1 MLGKVAATGL
11 DLDSVYSQTLQRIE
25 AQEGDRSKL
34 GIEVLMWVSHSER
47 PLRIDE
53 LQNALAVDLETID
66 LDPENIRSEDV
77 VIGSCLGLVAV
88 DQETL
93 TVQPIH
99 HTLQEYLSRPG
110 ILPDAHKIL
119 AQTCLAY
126 LNSAR
131 VKGLPANWI
140 PNPRDMPFFEYSSIY
155 WGNHAKMGLSDRA
168 KSLALELLT
177 RYDNHV
183 SATLLFNQT
192 QGHDSPPVID
202 HLFAGLHCASYFGIV
217 ELVAILIENKK
228 LCDVNQGDCKG
239 STPLMWAAQRGNE
252 AVVTLLLERRGIK
265 TNKPDNSGQTP
276 LWRTSSNGQ
285 RRVVS
290 LLLKRRGVK
299 INKPDNSGQT
309 PLWCASSNGHERVV
323 TLLLKRRNINTSQ
336 PDNSGQ
342 TPLWCA
348 SLNGHEG
355 VVKLLLARDDVNPDR
370 PDSHGRTLLWWASGS
385 GKKEVVVQLLTRD
398 DVNPERPDT
407 IGRTPL
413 QIAHMHGH
421 REIVAILQDR
431 ITRTSSAD

>member
-11 DLDSVYSQTLQRIE
+11 DLDSVYSQTLRRIE
-25 AQEGDRSKL
+25 TQEGDRSKL

-53 LQNALAVDLETID
+53 LQNALAVNLETID

-77 VIGSCLGLVAV
+77 ILGSCLGLVVV
-88 DQETL
+88 DRKTL

-99 HTLQEYLSRPG
+99 HTLQEYLSGPG
-110 ILPDAHKIL
+110 ILPDAHRTL

-126 LNSAR
+126 LNSDR

-140 PNPRDMPFFEYSSIY
+140 PNPRDMPFFEYSSIH
-155 WGNHAKMGLSDRA
+155 WGSHARIDLSDRA

-177 RYDNHV
+177 RYDSHV
-183 SATLLFNQT
+183 SATLLFNQM
-192 QGHDSPPVID
+192 QSYDSPPVID

-217 ELVAILIENKK
+217 EIVAVLIKKK
-228 LCDVNQGDCKG
+228 LREVNQGDCKG

-285 RRVVS
+285 ERVVS

-323 TLLLKRRNINTSQ
+323 SLLLRRRDIKTNQ

-355 VVKLLLARDDVNPDR
+355 VVRLLAGRGDVNPDV
-370 PDSHGRTLLWWASGS
+370 PDNHGRTLLWWASGS
-385 GKKEVVVQLLTRD
+385 GKKEVVSQLLTRD
-398 DVNPERPDT
+398 DVDPERPDS

-413 QIAHMHGH
+413 QIARVLGH

-431 ITRTSSAD
+431 ITRTSSTD

>member
-53 LQNALAVDLETID
+53 LRNALAVDLETID

-77 VIGSCLGLVAV
+77 IIASCLGLVAV

-99 HTLQEYLSRPG
+99 HTLQEYLSSPG
-110 ILPDAHKIL
+110 ILPNAHKTL

-126 LNSAR
+126 LNSDR
-131 VKGLPANWI
+131 VKRLPANWI

-155 WGNHAKMGLSDRA
+155 WGSHAKMDLSDRV
-168 KSLALELLT
+168 KSLALKLLT
-177 RYDNHV
+177 RYDSHV
-183 SATLLFNQT
+183 SATLLFNRMQSY
-192 QGHDSPPVID
+192 DSPPVID

-217 ELVAILIENKK
+217 EIVAALIQKK

-252 AVVTLLLERRGIK
+252 AVVDFLLKRHGIK

-276 LWRTSSNGQ
+276 LWRTSSTGQ
-285 RRVVS
+285 CRVVS

-299 INKPDNSGQT
+299 TNKSDNSGQT

-323 TLLLKRRNINTSQ
+323 TLLLKRRDIKTNQ

-355 VVKLLLARDDVNPDR
+355 VVRL
-370 PDSHGRTLLWWASGS
+370 
-385 GKKEVVVQLLTRD
+385 LLTRD
-398 DVNPERPDT
+398 DVSPDRPDNYGRTLLWLASASGKREVVAQLLTREDIDPERPDR

-413 QIAHMHGH
+413 QIAHMNGH